1 MASVLLLGLLALA
14 AYSDSVHA
22 VHPYV
27 ATRNERGNRPL
38 CNLRHLG
45 AISLSCFRDVNHT
58 SHSRVAAL
66 TWRSSN
72 VGSLEK
78 ESNRYSKARC
88 TIGANKDAAD
98 DDGATPMFMT
108 AENGHAQVLKM
119 LLAAG
124 ANKDA
129 ANNEGATPMT
139 VAAQNGDAKGPE
151 DAPCRRS

>member
-1 MASVLLLGLLALA
+1 MKFLA
-14 AYSDSVHA
+14 A
-22 VHPYV
+22 
-27 ATRNERGNRPL
+27 
-38 CNLRHLG
+38 
-45 AISLSCFRDVNHT
+45 
-58 SHSRVAAL
+58 
-66 TWRSSN
+66 
-72 VGSLEK
+72 
-78 ESNRYSKARC
+78 
-88 TIGANKDAAD
+88 GANKDAAD
-98 DDGATPMFMT
+98 DDGAPQMFMT